1 MKPVSFWR
9 DVQFRLEYVVLR
21 LVVGI
26 VRAFP
31 LPMATAISARTW
43 RWLAPALSPKR
54 HRRALDNLAIAFPDM
69 PERERRRI
77 ALDPPRLD
85 RLERGP
91 GVLRRSRP
99 RA

>member
-31 LPMATAISARTW
+31 LPMATAISARAW
-43 RWLAPALSPKR
+43 RWRKLITQHFYHFYSAP
-54 HRRALDNLAIAFPDM
+54 
-69 PERERRRI
+69 
-77 ALDPPRLD
+77 
-85 RLERGP
+85 
-91 GVLRRSRP
+91 
-99 RA
+99 